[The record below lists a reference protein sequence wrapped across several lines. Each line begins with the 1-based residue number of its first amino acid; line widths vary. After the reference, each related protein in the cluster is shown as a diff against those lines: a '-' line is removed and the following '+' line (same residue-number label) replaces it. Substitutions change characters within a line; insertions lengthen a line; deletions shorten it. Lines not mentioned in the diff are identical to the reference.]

1 MGCVRMAIMETLT
14 AIMFRHR
21 EKLRF
26 LTSGGIAFSV
36 NISFLYLL
44 TDVLGVWYLFSSML
58 ASISAFFVSF
68 TMQKFWTFQS
78 KDKKGVTKELFLTL
92 LLVLFN
98 LCVNTVLMYLFVE
111 YIHLHY
117 ITAQIVAAIILA
129 IETYFVYKHFI
140 FKLKTTS
147 N

>member
-1 MGCVRMAIMETLT
+1 MEVMGCVRMAVMETLT
-14 AIMFRHR
+14 AIMFRHG

-26 LTSGGIAFSV
+26 LISGGIAFSV

-44 TDVLGVWYLFSSML
+44 TDVFGVWYLFSSVV
-58 ASISAFFVSF
+58 ASVIAFFVSF

-78 KDKKGVTKELFLTL
+78 KDKKGVTKELLLTL

-111 YIHLHY
+111 DIHLHY

-129 IETYFVYKHFI
+129 IETYFVYKYVI
-140 FKLKTTS
+140 FRS
-147 N
+147 M

>member
-1 MGCVRMAIMETLT
+1 
-14 AIMFRHR
+14 
-21 EKLRF
+21 
-26 LTSGGIAFSV
+26 
-36 NISFLYLL
+36 
-44 TDVLGVWYLFSSML
+44 
-58 ASISAFFVSF
+58 
-68 TMQKFWTFQS
+68 MQKFWTFQS

-129 IETYFVYKHFI
+129 IETYFVYKHVVFRS
-140 FKLKTTS
+140 L
-147 N
+147 

>member
-1 MGCVRMAIMETLT
+1 MEVMGCVRMAVMETLT

-58 ASISAFFVSF
+58 ASISAFFVVSQCRNF
-68 TMQKFWTFQS
+68 GHS
-78 KDKKGVTKELFLTL
+78 S
-92 LLVLFN
+92 
-98 LCVNTVLMYLFVE
+98 
-111 YIHLHY
+111 
-117 ITAQIVAAIILA
+117 
-129 IETYFVYKHFI
+129 
-140 FKLKTTS
+140 LKTKKE
-147 N
+147 